1 MKTIKELAA
10 EFRQNAK
17 VVENLMNRSI
27 DKNQRDRYGERLLV
41 WNAAAFELERN
52 IPVDK

>member
-17 VVENLMNRSI
+17 TAEKDMNTCFDVRR
-27 DKNQRDRYGERLLV
+27 RDMLSGQV
-41 WNAAAFELERN
+41 MAWNVAAFELERN

>member
-10 EFRQNAK
+10 EFRDNAK
-17 VVENLMNRSI
+17 ERERAMNACQVRS
-27 DKNQRDRYGERLLV
+27 KRDMISGMV
-41 WNAAAFELERN
+41 MAWNAAAFELERN